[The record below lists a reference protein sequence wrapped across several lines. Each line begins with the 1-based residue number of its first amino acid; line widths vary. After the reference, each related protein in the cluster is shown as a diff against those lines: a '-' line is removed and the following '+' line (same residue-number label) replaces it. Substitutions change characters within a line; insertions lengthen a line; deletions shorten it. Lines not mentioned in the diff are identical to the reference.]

1 MNASHLTTLLDATLV
16 GYNRISLINLREYLV
31 VSLDLPLHQKSH
43 SLWLRR
49 GTVLSALFR
58 CSQVLAAFE
67 PVSAAFC
74 KFEVQVYCT
83 NKSVK
88 CARCYHKRNGSRIM
102 FNLLKLVAITGALR
116 VASSHTSLTAAEA
129 TSLDERATG
138 YVNAVYFTSWH
149 VLINKCRGCF

>member
-1 MNASHLTTLLDATLV
+1 
-16 GYNRISLINLREYLV
+16 
-31 VSLDLPLHQKSH
+31 
-43 SLWLRR
+43 
-49 GTVLSALFR
+49 
-58 CSQVLAAFE
+58 
-67 PVSAAFC
+67 
-74 KFEVQVYCT
+74 
-83 NKSVK
+83 
-88 CARCYHKRNGSRIM
+88 M